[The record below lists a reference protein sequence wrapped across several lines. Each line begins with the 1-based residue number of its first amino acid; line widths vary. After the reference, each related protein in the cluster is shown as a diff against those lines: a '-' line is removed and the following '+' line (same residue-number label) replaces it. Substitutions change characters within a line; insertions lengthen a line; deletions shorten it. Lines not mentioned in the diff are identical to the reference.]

1 MQLKAIMILMEPSPN
16 SRQNAVPNKSVLP
29 TREDWVGLRQAVKTK
44 TGYCEDEAVQ
54 DYIMD
59 KLGTQNLQLVSG
71 QEVRQLI
78 TLLKAA

>member
-1 MQLKAIMILMEPSPN
+1 MHIKAIVLLMEAPT
-16 SRQNAVPNKSVLP
+16 QNKSVLP
-29 TREDWVGLRQAVKTK
+29 TREDWASLRQAVKQK
-44 TGYCEDEAVQ
+44 TGYNEDEAVQ

>member
-1 MQLKAIMILMEPSPN
+1 MQIKAIVLLMEAP
-16 SRQNAVPNKSVLP
+16 VKNKSIVP
-29 TREDWVGLRQAVKTK
+29 TREDWVSLRQAVKQK
-44 TGYCEDEAVQ
+44 TGYNEDEAVQ

>member
-1 MQLKAIMILMEPSPN
+1 MQIKAIVLFVDAPTQSKSILPS
-16 SRQNAVPNKSVLP
+16 
-29 TREDWVGLRQAVKTK
+29 REDWVSLRQAVKQK
-44 TGYCEDEAVQ
+44 TGYNEDEAVQ

>member
-29 TREDWVGLRQAVKTK
+29 TREDWVGLRQVVKKK
-44 TGYCEDEAVQ
+44 TGYSEDEAVQ

-71 QEVRQLI
+71 HEVRQLI
-78 TLLKAA
+78 TQLKAA